1 MTLTSATF
9 QRVAVDGGHIAVWVD
24 GTGPRVLLLH
34 GGPGLSADLLDELVE
49 ELVPGYEVALYQQRG
64 LAPSTEDGPFTIAQA
79 VADAVAVLDALH
91 WDKAFVVG
99 HSWGG
104 HLALHI
110 AAAAPDRVL
119 GVLSIDPMGGVGDGG
134 SGAFEAE
141 MFARTPEADRER
153 AQLLDERAL
162 RGEGTPE
169 EMVESLAL
177 VWPAYFAD
185 PAKAS
190 PPATQISLAAYMG
203 GFESMM
209 SELPRL
215 EASLDS
221 ITVPV
226 GLVAGGGSPMPVDL
240 ASHATAERLP
250 NAWVEVV
257 PNAGHFVWIE
267 APGSVRR
274 ALDRLTGST

>member
-9 QRVAVDGGHIAVWVD
+9 QRIAVDGGHLAVWVD
-24 GTGPRVLLLH
+24 GAGPRVLLLH
-34 GGPGLSADLLDELVE
+34 GGPGLSAEYLDELVD
-49 ELVPGYEVALYQQRG
+49 ELVPGYLVALYQQRG

-79 VADAVAVLDALH
+79 VTDAVAVLDGLH
-91 WDKAFVVG
+91 WDKTFVVG

-134 SGAFEAE
+134 SAAFEAE
-141 MFARTPEADRER
+141 MLARTPEADRQR
-153 AQLLDERAL
+153 AKELDERAF

-169 EMVESLAL
+169 DVVESLAL

-185 PAKAS
+185 PTKA
-190 PPATQISLAAYMG
+190 PPPTKQISLAAYVG

-215 EASLDS
+215 ESSLSS
-221 ITVPV
+221 ITVQV
-226 GLVAGGGSPMPVDL
+226 GLLAGGASPMPVDL

-257 PNAGHFVWIE
+257 PDAGHFVWIE